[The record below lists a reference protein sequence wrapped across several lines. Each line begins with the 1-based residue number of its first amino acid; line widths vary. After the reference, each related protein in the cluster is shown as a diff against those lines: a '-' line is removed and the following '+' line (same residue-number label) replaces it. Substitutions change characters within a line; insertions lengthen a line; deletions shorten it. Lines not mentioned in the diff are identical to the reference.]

1 MMTDPIADMLTRVRN
16 ALAVNKKEVVL
27 PYSNIKFN
35 IAELLVKEGYAERTE
50 KTQDVLTG
58 FDQIKLVLKYEG
70 RRQPKIK
77 HIKRVSKPGCRIYAK
92 KDEMPY
98 VLNNLGIAV
107 ISTSKGLMTNKR
119 ARKDGF
125 GGEIICEI
133 W

>member
-16 ALAVNKKEVVL
+16 ALAVNKKEVIL

-35 IAELLVKEGYAERTE
+35 IADLLVKEGYFGSVSKTE
-50 KTQDVLTG
+50 DALTG
-58 FDQIKLVLKYEG
+58 FDQIKIALKYEG
-70 RRQPKIK
+70 RRQPKIR

-98 VLNNLGIAV
+98 VLNNIGIAV
-107 ISTSKGLMTNKR
+107 ISTSSGLMTNKK